1 MLKACAFDS
10 KTGEL
15 GGAMP
20 LAFNVSDA
28 FVRLQRTLK
37 LKAGT
42 LETRKEDSPTW
53 APPRLRAAKTDN
65 GQEYRELAF
74 LRFKLENQPQL
85 EAAVDS
91 VETFWKMTLMLYK
104 VRGVAAGR
112 V

>member
-42 LETRKEDSPTW
+42 LETRKTTARSTASSRSCGSSSRTSRSSRRRSTRSRP
-53 APPRLRAAKTDN
+53 
-65 GQEYRELAF
+65 
-74 LRFKLENQPQL
+74 
-85 EAAVDS
+85 S
-91 VETFWKMTLMLYK
+91 
-104 VRGVAAGR
+104 GR
-112 V
+112 